1 MGFKNLK
8 LSKLNNSNWIASKDD
23 PTTSTLL
30 LSPAWLTASDFLI
43 SFPLSAVC
51 VRVDRSK
58 LNYSLLYDNLTRKD
72 REYSFSFAPNNRT
85 AVTCDVCCHFVGLIG
100 GALTVSK

>member
-23 PTTSTLL
+23 PTTSILL

-85 AVTCDVCCHFVGLIG
+85 ATEQQLRVMYVAILWV
-100 GALTVSK
+100 